1 MCVSASTEF
10 AVLRQM
16 MASPSISMEF
26 HYRRSWVSVRL
37 LTGIRALTTASHV
50 WLRRALLYDVELV
63 RDLCRHIRA
72 ESDPEKMLDLVS
84 LLNAVLR
91 DAQEEIRMRIG
102 FLARKYAFVLNDSKT
117 VD

>member
-1 MCVSASTEF
+1 M
-10 AVLRQM
+10 
-16 MASPSISMEF
+16 
-26 HYRRSWVSVRL
+26 
-37 LTGIRALTTASHV
+37 
-50 WLRRALLYDVELV
+50 YDVELV

-102 FLARKYAFVLNDSKT
+102 FLARKYAFVLSDSKT
-117 VD
+117 GDYK